1 MAGKPETRTQTGILD
16 FIKLSVAVVLLA
28 FAIGQ
33 FYYLGTHPLIYG
45 GAVHQVPAAIRLV
58 VLLAVLA
65 LAVVTVRF
73 TGVGADSWR
82 YLMSARGEVQ
92 RMVWPG
98 RQQTIQATIAVIVL
112 VVFLGVF
119 MWLIDLILQ
128 FALRGLT
135 GQ

>member
-1 MAGKPETRTQTGILD
+1 MAAKPETGARTSILD
-16 FIKLSVAVVLLA
+16 FIKLGVAVVLLG

-33 FYYLGTHPLIYG
+33 FYYFGAHPLIYG
-45 GAVHQVPAAIRLV
+45 GTAHQVPAAIRLV
-58 VLLAVLA
+58 VLLVALALSVLA
-65 LAVVTVRF
+65 ARF
-73 TGVGADSWR
+73 TALGADSWR

-112 VVFLGVF
+112 VVALGVF